1 MMTPDKKLAIAER
14 KEYDALDV
22 EERKLYADIG
32 DFVHKRHPEV
42 SENSA
47 SHRSRL
53 LLAGDRADVLWDRI
67 AQGMSLSTAVRM
79 LRDAEKMW
87 RKNSF
92 DLDLDALLS
101 ERLARYDGEGTVR
114 RVGEKFVR
122 TQTTA
127 ARASRI
133 AKGEIHPERAARV
146 PMRRKKTAV
155 REAVAAW
162 IAARLP
168 KDDERAAT
176 MVDDL
181 MREIEVVLS
190 SFAARLVRALPS
202 RAELF
207 EACDLLNVPR
217 PKWGKRVDQKRAWK
231 NRKAALKSTHPDT
244 LGHNGGIEAFQ
255 AIKDAYD
262 VVARYNDSIPSAVA
276 MESEKNE
283 TEREKGSETDV
294 PETEET

>member
-1 MMTPDKKLAIAER
+1 MMTQDKKLAIAER
-14 KEYDALDV
+14 KEYDALSA

-32 DFVHKRHPEV
+32 DFVHKRRPEI
-42 SENSA
+42 SETSA

-53 LLAGDRADVLWDRI
+53 LLAGGRADVLWTRV
-67 AQGMSLSTAVRM
+67 AQGMPLSTAVRL
-79 LRDAEKMW
+79 LRDAEKAW

-92 DLDLDALLS
+92 DFDLDALLG
-101 ERLARYDGEGTVR
+101 ERIARYDGEGTAR
-114 RVGEKFVR
+114 RVGGGKVVR

-133 AKGEIHPERAARV
+133 AKGEAR
-146 PMRRKKTAV
+146 PARRPPARHKTAV
-155 REAVAAW
+155 REAIAAW
-162 IAARLP
+162 VASRLP
-168 KDDERAAT
+168 EGDERAVM

-181 MREIEVVLS
+181 MREVEVILS
-190 SFAARLVRALPS
+190 SFSARLDRSLPS

-262 VVARYNDSIPSAVA
+262 VIARYNDSIDDRKAPGGQGADA
-276 MESEKNE
+276 EQ
-283 TEREKGSETDV
+283 EREKGSETDV
-294 PETEET
+294 TETEKA